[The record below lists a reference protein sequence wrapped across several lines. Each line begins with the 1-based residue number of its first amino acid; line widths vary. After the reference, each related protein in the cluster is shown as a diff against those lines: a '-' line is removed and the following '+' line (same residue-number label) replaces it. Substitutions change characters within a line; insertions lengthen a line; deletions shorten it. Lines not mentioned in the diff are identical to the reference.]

1 MLSIPK
7 GFKFSCINAG
17 FKYINRNDLTL
28 ILSETPAAGAG
39 VFTKNKFQ
47 AAPVTVCKETL
58 SNSSYVRGALINAG
72 QANACTGA
80 EGITDCK
87 KTLELV
93 AKGLN
98 LKSSDLLPAS
108 TGVIGP
114 RFDMDKWELAAPRLV
129 ETLGEADPV
138 QAAKAIMTTDKF
150 PKLAWGSVKSE
161 NGSAQILGMCK
172 GAGMICPDMATML
185 GFIICDAEVDPVW
198 WQETLKRCVDK
209 SFNCITVDGDT
220 STNDSVMAFANGA
233 SNYKTDSPETRDA
246 LEAALLDV
254 CQSLSYMIVQ
264 DAEGGTKVMSI
275 KVSGARSD
283 DDAKLIARA
292 VGNSPLVKTAL
303 FGEDPNW
310 GRIVAAAG
318 RSGAEFNPD
327 MLTLRFGKITV
338 FKEGKPVEGD
348 MDALLDPIM
357 RKQDIEIIID
367 LGDGDGTARL
377 MASDLTN
384 EYISINADY
393 RS

>member
-58 SNSSYVRGALINAG
+58 SNSPYVRGALINAG

-129 ETLGEADPV
+129 ETLGESNPV

-150 PKLAWGSVKSE
+150 PKLAWGSVESE

-198 WQETLKRCVDK
+198 WQEALKRCIDK

-233 SNYKTDSPETRDA
+233 SNYKADSPETQDA

-292 VGNSPLVKTAL
+292 IGNSPLVKTAL

-318 RSGAEFNPD
+318 RSGAEFNPN

-348 MDALLDPIM
+348 LDALLDPIM

>member
-1 MLSIPK
+1 MLSVPE
-7 GFKFSCINAG
+7 GYKFSCVNSG
-17 FKYINRNDLTL
+17 LRYKNRHDLTL
-28 ILSETPAAGAG
+28 ILSDTPAVAAG

-47 AAPVTVCKETL
+47 AAPVTVCKEIL
-58 SNSSYVRGALINAG
+58 KNSNCVRGALINAG
-72 QANACTGA
+72 QANACTGE
-80 EGITDCK
+80 EGIADCK

-98 LKSSDLLPAS
+98 IKPTELLPAS

-129 ETLGEADPV
+129 ESIGEADAV
-138 QAAKAIMTTDKF
+138 KAAKAIMTTDKF
-150 PKLAWGSVKSE
+150 PKLAWQSVESDK
-161 NGSAQILGMCK
+161 GTAKILGLSK
-172 GAGMICPDMATML
+172 GAGMICPDMATLL

-198 WQETLKRCVDK
+198 WQEAVKRCIDK

-220 STNDSVMAFANGA
+220 STNDTILAFANGA
-233 SNYKTDSPETRDA
+233 SGFKADSAETREG

-254 CQSLSYMIVQ
+254 CRSLSYMIIQ

-275 KVSGARSD
+275 NVAGALSD
-283 DDAKLIARA
+283 NDANLMARA

-318 RSGAEFNPD
+318 RSGAEFNPEK
-327 MLTLRFGKITV
+327 MTLRFGKITV
-338 FKEGKPVEGD
+338 FEKGKPVEGD
-348 MDALLDPIM
+348 MDALLEPIM
-357 RKQDIEIIID
+357 RKQDIEVIID
-367 LGDGDGTARL
+367 LGDGDGKVTL
-377 MASDLTN
+377 LASDFSK
-384 EYISINADY
+384 EYITINADY

>member
-7 GFKFSCINAG
+7 GFKFSCVNSG
-17 FKYINRNDLTL
+17 LKYKNRQDLTL
-28 ILSETPAAGAG
+28 ILSDTPAIGAG
-39 VFTKNKFQ
+39 VFTQNKFQ

-58 SNSSYVRGALINAG
+58 KNSTSVRGALINAG
-72 QANACTGA
+72 QANACTGE
-80 EGITDCK
+80 EGIADCK
-87 KTLELV
+87 RTLELV

-98 LKSSDLLPAS
+98 IEPSELLPAS

-129 ETLGEADPV
+129 EAVGEADPV

-150 PKLAWGSVKSE
+150 PKLAWESVE
-161 NGSAQILGMCK
+161 AGNGTAKILGISK
-172 GAGMICPDMATML
+172 GAGMICPDMATLL

-198 WQETLKRCVDK
+198 WQEALKRCIDK

-220 STNDSVMAFANGA
+220 STNDTILAFANGA
-233 SNYKTDSPETRDA
+233 SDFKADTTETREA

-254 CQSLSYMIVQ
+254 CQSLSYMIIQ

-275 KVSGARSD
+275 NVSGALSD
-283 DDAKLIARA
+283 NDANLMAHA

-318 RSGAEFNPD
+318 RSGAEFNPEN
-327 MLTLRFGKITV
+327 LTLRFGKITV
-338 FKEGKPVEGD
+338 FEKGKPVEGD
-348 MDALLDPIM
+348 MDALLEPIM
-357 RKQDIEIIID
+357 RKQDIEVIIT
-367 LGDGDGTARL
+367 LGDGDGKASL
-377 MASDLTN
+377 LASDFSK
-384 EYISINADY
+384 EYIAINADY